1 MVPMRFDLYPRLAPK
16 RMGTIRS
23 TPVAGGAD
31 PGSPSFDAEARGD
44 HVLHPVTSIGSAAIC

>member
-1 MVPMRFDLYPRLAPK
+1 MRFDLYPRLAPK